1 MLKKVLIANRGE
13 IAVRIIRACRE
24 LGIRCVAVYSTA
36 DRHALHVQLA
46 DQAVCIGKP
55 AARDSYLKA
64 NALLTAARI
73 TGCDAVHPGFGFL
86 SEDADFAR
94 QCREAG
100 LIFVGPSPEAI
111 TLLGDKA
118 RAKQTMQAARVPVI
132 PGSDGIVADLASA
145 KEIAAKI
152 GYPLLI
158 KASAGGGG
166 RGIRPVYR
174 EEELESQ
181 MRTASEE
188 AASCFGCAD
197 VYMERL
203 LLHPRHVEVQILA
216 DSQGNVVHLGERDC
230 SMQRRKQKLM
240 EESPCAILSPAL
252 RQQMGDA
259 AVRAAKQ
266 CGFTNAGTVE
276 FLTDGKEFFFMEM
289 NTRIQVEHP
298 VTEAVTGIDL
308 VQAQLRIA
316 AGEPLGFTQ
325 SDVQIRGHA
334 IECRI
339 LAENPAE
346 NFRPCPGVI
355 QGLYMP
361 GGPGVRVDSAIYQGC
376 QIPPFYDS
384 MLAKLI
390 VHAPT
395 RAQAIAKMNWA
406 LAEFLVD
413 GVDTNIDMQLELIRS
428 DAFRSGTYDTGYL
441 AELEKKGGAG
451 NA

>member
-118 RAKQTMQAARVPVI
+118 RAKQTMQAAGVPVI

-203 LLHPRHVEVQILA
+203 LLHP
-216 DSQGNVVHLGERDC
+216 
-230 SMQRRKQKLM
+230 
-240 EESPCAILSPAL
+240 
-252 RQQMGDA
+252 
-259 AVRAAKQ
+259 
-266 CGFTNAGTVE
+266 
-276 FLTDGKEFFFMEM
+276 
-289 NTRIQVEHP
+289 
-298 VTEAVTGIDL
+298 
-308 VQAQLRIA
+308 
-316 AGEPLGFTQ
+316 
-325 SDVQIRGHA
+325 
-334 IECRI
+334 
-339 LAENPAE
+339 
-346 NFRPCPGVI
+346 
-355 QGLYMP
+355 
-361 GGPGVRVDSAIYQGC
+361 
-376 QIPPFYDS
+376 
-384 MLAKLI
+384 
-390 VHAPT
+390 
-395 RAQAIAKMNWA
+395 
-406 LAEFLVD
+406 
-413 GVDTNIDMQLELIRS
+413 
-428 DAFRSGTYDTGYL
+428 
-441 AELEKKGGAG
+441 
-451 NA
+451 

>member
-1 MLKKVLIANRGE
+1 MLVTPVELLCGVFCFFWFCLFFCGAGVKKTKKKKKKNTKQNKNTQQ
-13 IAVRIIRACRE
+13 IIRACRE
-24 LGIRCVAVYSTA
+24 MGIRCVAVYSTA

-118 RAKQTMQAARVPVI
+118 RAKQTMQAAGVPVI

-188 AASCFGCAD
+188 AASCFG
-197 VYMERL
+197 
-203 LLHPRHVEVQILA
+203 
-216 DSQGNVVHLGERDC
+216 
-230 SMQRRKQKLM
+230 
-240 EESPCAILSPAL
+240 
-252 RQQMGDA
+252 
-259 AVRAAKQ
+259 
-266 CGFTNAGTVE
+266 
-276 FLTDGKEFFFMEM
+276 
-289 NTRIQVEHP
+289 
-298 VTEAVTGIDL
+298 
-308 VQAQLRIA
+308 
-316 AGEPLGFTQ
+316 
-325 SDVQIRGHA
+325 
-334 IECRI
+334 
-339 LAENPAE
+339 
-346 NFRPCPGVI
+346 
-355 QGLYMP
+355 
-361 GGPGVRVDSAIYQGC
+361 
-376 QIPPFYDS
+376 
-384 MLAKLI
+384 
-390 VHAPT
+390 
-395 RAQAIAKMNWA
+395 
-406 LAEFLVD
+406 
-413 GVDTNIDMQLELIRS
+413 
-428 DAFRSGTYDTGYL
+428 
-441 AELEKKGGAG
+441 
-451 NA
+451 

>member
-118 RAKQTMQAARVPVI
+118 RAKQTMQAAGVPVI

-166 RGIRPVYR
+166 RGFLY
-174 EEELESQ
+174 
-181 MRTASEE
+181 
-188 AASCFGCAD
+188 
-197 VYMERL
+197 
-203 LLHPRHVEVQILA
+203 
-216 DSQGNVVHLGERDC
+216 
-230 SMQRRKQKLM
+230 
-240 EESPCAILSPAL
+240 SPA
-252 RQQMGDA
+252 RCPAQRKPQM
-259 AVRAAKQ
+259 
-266 CGFTNAGTVE
+266 
-276 FLTDGKEFFFMEM
+276 
-289 NTRIQVEHP
+289 HP
-298 VTEAVTGIDL
+298 
-308 VQAQLRIA
+308 
-316 AGEPLGFTQ
+316 
-325 SDVQIRGHA
+325 IR
-334 IECRI
+334 CRNS
-339 LAENPAE
+339 AWA
-346 NFRPCPGVI
+346 
-355 QGLYMP
+355 
-361 GGPGVRVDSAIYQGC
+361 SAIRIGTSIC
-376 QIPPFYDS
+376 IPMKPV
-384 MLAKLI
+384 I
-390 VHAPT
+390 T
-395 RAQAIAKMNWA
+395 
-406 LAEFLVD
+406 
-413 GVDTNIDMQLELIRS
+413 
-428 DAFRSGTYDTGYL
+428 
-441 AELEKKGGAG
+441 
-451 NA
+451 